1 MPSPYLNIP
10 ESRRAEIIRWLDHRL
25 SALLAVA
32 IGEDYPRLD
41 AYLQLH
47 RYVYNAALEGASIM
61 ARMLFEFLGVL
72 PVGRG
77 GTPAHELRIDLGE
90 GDDFR
95 LANEG
100 LPVATRE
107 DFQSRGEEDFIARL
121 LWGINK
127 RTAHC
132 TIDTTRE
139 GTARSDLIRATEI
152 ILRELRAHFYG
163 PDTLI
168 EINADLA
175 RDLERGWRGF
185 NFRGPLPPP
194 RDRPA

>member
-1 MPSPYLNIP
+1 MPPPYHNIP
-10 ESRRAEIIRWLDHRL
+10 EPQRTEIVHWLDHRL

-32 IGEDYPRLD
+32 IGEDYPDLD
-41 AYLQLH
+41 AYLQSH

-77 GTPAHELRIDLGE
+77 EIPARELRIDLGE

-107 DFQSRGEEDFIARL
+107 DYRDRGEEAFIAGL

-139 GTARSDLIRATEI
+139 GTARSDLRRAAEI
-152 ILRELRAHFYG
+152 ILRELRARFYG

-168 EINADLA
+168 EINAHLA
-175 RDLERGWRGF
+175 RDLEHGWRGF
-185 NFRGPLPPP
+185 SFRAPP
-194 RDRPA
+194 